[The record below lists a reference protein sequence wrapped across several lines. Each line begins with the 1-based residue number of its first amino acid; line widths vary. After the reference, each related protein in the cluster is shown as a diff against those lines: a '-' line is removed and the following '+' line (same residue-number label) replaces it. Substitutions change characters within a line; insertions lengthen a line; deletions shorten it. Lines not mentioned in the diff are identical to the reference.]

1 MNLIV
6 YTIFFYKKAEQLT
19 PFISFNAH
27 IIFRVSKYALII
39 LFLLTSSVNQETA
52 KLTSKMDMLAFSRE
66 LAS

>member
-19 PFISFNAH
+19 LFISFNTH